1 LKRGEALTL
10 LKELESTFDTLK
22 STKWVLLKNDER
34 EGLWELHI
42 EWIPQPSEELFLL
55 DLSKKHNLEISVMDG
70 QTKFRRSK

>member
-1 LKRGEALTL
+1 LKRGEALIL
-10 LKELESTFDTLK
+10 LKELESTFETLK

-42 EWIPQPSEELFLL
+42 EWIPQTNEELLLL
-55 DLSKKHNLEISVMDG
+55 DLSKKHNLEISFEDG